1 MNWAITGNIR
11 RLRRKSFIGQLV
23 LLALG
28 VELLI
33 FASFTTLQ
41 LPTPTQH
48 NIERLINLSVQQ
60 MLVYLPPNSQ
70 QAVLDQFPVLRQH
83 VPPIRVSAYVPL
95 CPTAI
100 FLGYVLGAPLG
111 FSAALGFVILGMLG
125 PRLGLLVFAG
135 GGGLAYYKQ
144 PSFGYLLGLIPGA
157 WFAGRITAPC
167 NTSLRQ
173 LMAIAGG
180 LLNIHLLGL
189 LFLVGGSLMLLIFD
203 GAGTYLNWQPW
214 LFETIRNFSWY
225 SLPYDALFSL
235 ALIGF
240 GFPFRWLNG
249 ILTAPDIG
257 VKPKPRWD
265 RQLEHV
271 S

>member
-11 RLRRKSFIGQLV
+11 RLRRKSLIGQLV

-33 FASFTTLQ
+33 FASFTTLP

-48 NIERLINLSVQQ
+48 NIERLINSGIQQ
-60 MLVYLPPNSQ
+60 VLVYLPPNSQ
-70 QAVLDQFPVLRQH
+70 QAVLDQFPVLRRN
-83 VPPIRVSAYVPL
+83 VPPIRVSPYVPL
-95 CPTAI
+95 CPIAI
-100 FLGYVLGAPLG
+100 FLGYVLGVPLG
-111 FSAALGFVILGMLG
+111 FLAALGFVILGLVGPKLG
-125 PRLGLLVFAG
+125 MLVFAAG
-135 GGGLAYYKQ
+135 GGFAYYKQ
-144 PSFGYLLGLIPGA
+144 PSFGYLLGLIGGA
-157 WFAGRITAPC
+157 WFAGRITAPS
-167 NTSLRQ
+167 NTSFRQ
-173 LMAIAGG
+173 LLAIVGG
-180 LLNIHLLGL
+180 LVNIHLLGL
-189 LFLVGGSLMLLIFD
+189 LYLVGGSLMLLLFD

-225 SLPYDALFSL
+225 SLPYDCLFSL
-235 ALIGF
+235 ALVGL

-257 VKPKPRWD
+257 VKPRPKFD